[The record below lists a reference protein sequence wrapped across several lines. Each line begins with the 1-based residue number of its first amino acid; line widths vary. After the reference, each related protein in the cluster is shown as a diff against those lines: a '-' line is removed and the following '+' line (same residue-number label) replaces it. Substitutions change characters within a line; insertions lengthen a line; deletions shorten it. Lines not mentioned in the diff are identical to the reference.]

1 MLKGQL
7 TKEVKDG
14 MSAYSPCC
22 VTGGRRK
29 TPSHVPVGMA
39 TRQTTSGFR
48 FIRCNKPHCG
58 NNGAVSRIMGDRV
71 APLQRAKRTESS
83 PSEIC

>member
-1 MLKGQL
+1 
-7 TKEVKDG
+7 
-14 MSAYSPCC
+14 MSTYSPCC

-71 APLQRAKRTESS
+71 APLFAPKEQKARQI
-83 PSEIC
+83 EICDFNRIDI